1 MRLWMWVVLAVLVI
15 GVGGVAVKNAF
26 AADPPAVGT
35 QAPEFTLPTQEG
47 NPVSLKDFHGKWVV
61 LYFYPKDMTTGCTIE
76 AHNFQRDQDQYT
88 KRNAVVLGVSVDSP
102 DSHKQF
108 CTKEGLTFKLLA
120 DQEKKVTNAYGSLK
134 TYAPTVEMAA
144 RNTFII
150 DPSGKIV
157 KVYTGVDP
165 NKHSEEVI
173 AALDGLNK
181 GGM

>member
-1 MRLWMWVVLAVLVI
+1 MRLWMWLVLAVLVI
-15 GVGGVAVKNAF
+15 GVGTVAVKNAF

-47 NPVSLKDFHGKWVV
+47 NPVSLKEFHGKWVV

-76 AHNFQRDQDQYT
+76 AHNFQRDQEQYT

-120 DQEKKVTNAYGSLK
+120 DQEKKVTSAYGSLK
-134 TYAPTVEMAA
+134 NYGVAEMAA

-181 GGM
+181 GM

>member
-1 MRLWMWVVLAVLVI
+1 MRLWMWVVLAVLAI
-15 GVGGVAVKNAF
+15 GVGGMAVKNAF

-47 NPVSLKDFHGKWVV
+47 HPVSLKEFHGKWVV

-120 DQEKKVTNAYGSLK
+120 DQDHKVTSAYGSLK
-134 TYAPTVEMAA
+134 NYGVTELAA

-181 GGM
+181 GM

>member
-1 MRLWMWVVLAVLVI
+1 
-15 GVGGVAVKNAF
+15 
-26 AADPPAVGT
+26 
-35 QAPEFTLPTQEG
+35 
-47 NPVSLKDFHGKWVV
+47 
-61 LYFYPKDMTTGCTIE
+61 
-76 AHNFQRDQDQYT
+76 
-88 KRNAVVLGVSVDSP
+88 VDTP

-120 DQEKKVTNAYGSLK
+120 DPEKKVTSAYGSLK
-134 TYAPTVEMAA
+134 NYGVAELAA

-157 KVYTGVDP
+157 KVYTGVEP

-181 GGM
+181 GM

>member
-15 GVGGVAVKNAF
+15 GVGTVAVKNAF

-35 QAPEFTLPTQEG
+35 SAPEFTLPTQEG

-76 AHNFQRDQDQYT
+76 AHNFQRDQDQYV

-120 DQEKKVTNAYGSLK
+120 DQEKKVTSAYGSLK

-181 GGM
+181 GM

>member
-1 MRLWMWVVLAVLVI
+1 MRLWMVLLLAVLGI
-15 GVGGVAVKNAF
+15 GIVGIAARAAF
-26 AADPPAVGT
+26 AADPPQVGT

-61 LYFYPKDMTTGCTIE
+61 QYFYPKDMTQGCTIE
-76 AHNFQRDQDQYT
+76 AHNFQRDQEQYT
-88 KRNAVVLGVSVDSP
+88 KRNAVVLGVSVDTP

-120 DQEKKVTNAYGSLK
+120 DSDHKVTGAYGSLK
-134 TYAPTVEMAA
+134 NYGVTELAA